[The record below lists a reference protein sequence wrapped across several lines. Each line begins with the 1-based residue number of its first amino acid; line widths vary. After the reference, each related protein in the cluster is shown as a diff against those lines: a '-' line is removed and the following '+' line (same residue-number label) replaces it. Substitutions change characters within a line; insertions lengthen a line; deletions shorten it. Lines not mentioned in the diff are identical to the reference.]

1 MSNHEDF
8 LRYADECILLA
19 EDGDVARHR
28 ATLETMAQTWR
39 RLAAEEER
47 LADLIRE
54 IDNLFSAP
62 DQTANLALRRSAD
75 PRSSK
80 SALRSH

>member
-28 ATLETMAQTWR
+28 AALQTMAQAWR

-47 LADLIRE
+47 IADLIRE
-54 IDNLFSAP
+54 VDNLFSAP
-62 DQTANLALRRSAD
+62 DKTADLASRHSSDRGA
-75 PRSSK
+75 SK

>member
-8 LRYADECILLA
+8 LRYADECISLA

-47 LADLIRE
+47 IADLIRE
-54 IDNLFSAP
+54 VDNLFSTP
-62 DQTANLALRRSAD
+62 DETAGLALRRASAGG
-75 PRSSK
+75 K
-80 SALRSH
+80 GLRSH

>member
-1 MSNHEDF
+1 MSNHEQF
-8 LRYADECILLA
+8 LRYADECIRLA

-28 ATLETMAQTWR
+28 AVLQSMAQTWR

-47 LADLIRE
+47 IADLIRE
-54 IDNLFSAP
+54 VDNLFGTP
-62 DQTANLALRRSAD
+62 DQAADLALRRATEKAA
-75 PRSSK
+75 K